1 VKKDRPRNLPAS
13 VRNRLLDRARQA
25 GEDFQLLLTHFVI
38 ERLLYRLSQSDWRD
52 DFVLKGAMLF
62 RVWTD
67 KIHRPTRDVDLLG
80 KGDHSVTHVGQ
91 VFRAVCALAVEDDGL
106 VFDANSVTAER
117 IKEDQDYEGVR
128 VHCRVRLENAE
139 IVLQIDIGF
148 GDAVTPRTSRIRYP
162 TLLDFPAPD
171 LKAYPRQTVVA
182 EKYQAM
188 VALGIANSRMKDFYD
203 LWVLARTF
211 EFDGPTLS
219 RAIQATFRRRKT
231 DVPATPPL
239 ALTEAFATDAQ
250 KTRQWA
256 AFLKKGKL
264 EPSGFTLAEVCDFLN
279 QFLMPVSS
287 AIAADTPFEKQWLA
301 AGPWKSQSAAQ
312 SPPA

>member
-1 VKKDRPRNLPAS
+1 MKKDRPRNLPAS
-13 VRNRLLDRARQA
+13 VRNRLLDRARKS

-52 DFVLKGAMLF
+52 EFVLKGAMLF

-67 KIHRPTRDVDLLG
+67 KVHRPTRDVDLLG
-80 KGDHSVTHVGQ
+80 RGDPSISHVRQ

-106 VFDANSVTAER
+106 VFDADSVTAER

-128 VHCRVRLENAE
+128 VHCPVRLENAK

-148 GDAVTPRTSRIRYP
+148 GDAVTPRTARITYP
-162 TLLDFPAPD
+162 AMLEFPAPD

-182 EKYQAM
+182 EKFQAM

-203 LWVLARTF
+203 LWVLARKF

-231 DVPATPPL
+231 DVPATPSL
-239 ALTEAFATDAQ
+239 ALTDAFARDPQ
-250 KTRQWA
+250 KTQQWS
-256 AFLKKGKL
+256 AFLMKGKL
-264 EPSGFTLAEVCDFLN
+264 EPDGLTLAEVCDFLK
-279 QFLMPVSS
+279 QFLMPVS
-287 AIAADTPFEKQWLA
+287 IAAAAGAAFENYWPV
-301 AGPWKSQSAAQ
+301 AGPWTS
-312 SPPA
+312 

>member
-1 VKKDRPRNLPAS
+1 MKKDKPRNLAAS
-13 VRNRLLDRARQA
+13 VRNRLLERARKS

-67 KIHRPTRDVDLLG
+67 KVHRPTRDVDLLG
-80 KGDHSVTHVGQ
+80 KGDHSESHIRK
-91 VFRAVCALAVEDDGL
+91 VFRALCALAVEDDGL
-106 VFDANSVTAER
+106 IFNADSVTAER

-139 IVLQIDIGF
+139 IVMQIDIGF
-148 GDAVTPRTSRIRYP
+148 GDAVTPRAAHIHYP
-162 TLLDFPAPD
+162 TLLEFPAPD
-171 LKAYPRQTVVA
+171 LNAYPRQTVVA
-182 EKYQAM
+182 EKFQAM

-203 LWVLARTF
+203 LWVIARTF
-211 EFDGPTLS
+211 EFDGSTLL

-231 DVPATPPL
+231 DVPTTQPL

-250 KTRQWA
+250 KTKQWA
-256 AFLKKGKL
+256 AFLNKGKL
-264 EPSGFTLAEVCDFLN
+264 EPSGITLAEVCVFLS
-279 QFLMPVSS
+279 QFLMPVCM
-287 AIAADTPFEKQWLA
+287 AITAGMDFERRW
-301 AGPWKSQSAAQ
+301 
-312 SPPA
+312 PPGGSWQR

>member
-1 VKKDRPRNLPAS
+1 MKKDRPRNLPAS
-13 VRNRLLDRARQA
+13 VRIRLLDRARKA

-52 DFVLKGAMLF
+52 EFVLKGAMLF

-67 KIHRPTRDVDLLG
+67 KVHRPTRDVDLLG
-80 KGDHSVTHVGQ
+80 RGDHSVSHVRQ
-91 VFRAVCALAVEDDGL
+91 VFQNVCALAVEDDGL
-106 VFDANSVTAER
+106 VFDADSVTAER

-148 GDAVTPRTSRIRYP
+148 GDAVTPRSTRITYP
-162 TLLDFPAPD
+162 AMLEFPAPD
-171 LKAYPRQTVVA
+171 LSAYPRQTVVA
-182 EKYQAM
+182 EKFQAM

-239 ALTEAFATDAQ
+239 ALTAAFATDAQ
-250 KTRQWA
+250 SQGNGSPSSRRASWSR
-256 AFLKKGKL
+256 KG
-264 EPSGFTLAEVCDFLN
+264 
-279 QFLMPVSS
+279 
-287 AIAADTPFEKQWLA
+287 
-301 AGPWKSQSAAQ
+301 
-312 SPPA
+312 

>member
-1 VKKDRPRNLPAS
+1 MKKDKPRNLPAS
-13 VRNRLLDRARQA
+13 VRNRLRDHARKA
-25 GEDFQLLLTHFVI
+25 GQDFQLLLTHFAI

-67 KIHRPTRDVDLLG
+67 KVHRPTRDVDLLG
-80 KGDHSVTHVGQ
+80 KGDHSVSHVRQ
-91 VFRAVCALAVEDDGL
+91 VFRALCALGVEDDGL
-106 VFDANSVTAER
+106 VFDPDSVTAER

-128 VHCRVRLENAE
+128 VHCPVRLENAE

-148 GDAVTPRTSRIRYP
+148 GDAVTPRTTHVRYP
-162 TLLDFPAPD
+162 TLLEFPAPD

-182 EKYQAM
+182 EKFQAM

-250 KTRQWA
+250 KTKQWA

-264 EPSGFTLAEVCDFLN
+264 EPGGLTLAEVCVFLS
-279 QFLMPVSS
+279 QFLMPVS
-287 AIAADTPFEKQWLA
+287 IATAAGTAFESHWPA
-301 AGPWKSQSAAQ
+301 GGPWKS
-312 SPPA
+312 